1 MSYAEML
8 RNRDMQKRIRF
19 HLKEGEVE
27 GLVVEIYCVLSCC
40 NVDVGGWLV
49 GEWWCNERI
58 AKTV

>member
-27 GLVVEIYCVLSCC
+27 GLVVEMYRVMSCC
-40 NVDVGGWLV
+40 NVDVGGWWV
-49 GEWWCNERI
+49 CEWWSYI
-58 AKTV
+58 